1 MLFRSSDLF
10 ERWPGSEYGDHARGN
25 LEMQAELTR
34 IFAGRTTA
42 EWVQFGIDVDV
53 PIAPV
58 NTPQSMQHD
67 PQFAAR
73 FSWIPKERLGADQ
86 LPFPVVVEGQE
97 PLVPTKAPTVGE
109 HTDAVL
115 ADVLGLDAAAIAAL
129 RERGALG

>member
-1 MLFRSSDLF
+1 MKFFQLGGTSVSTKMAFTGHS
-10 ERWPGSEYGDHARGN
+10 GSHA
-25 LEMQAELTR
+25 
-34 IFAGRTTA
+34 
-42 EWVQFGIDVDV
+42 
-53 PIAPV
+53 
-58 NTPQSMQHD
+58 PQSMQHD

-86 LPFPVVVEGQE
+86 LPFPVLIEGQE
-97 PLVPTKAPTVGE
+97 PHVPSKAPTVGE